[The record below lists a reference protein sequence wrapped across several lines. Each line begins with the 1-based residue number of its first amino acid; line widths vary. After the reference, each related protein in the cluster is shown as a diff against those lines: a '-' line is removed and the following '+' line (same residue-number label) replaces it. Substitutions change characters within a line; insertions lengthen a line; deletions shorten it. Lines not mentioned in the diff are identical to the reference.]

1 MSQKKHE
8 VIAEILSDYETLAN
22 MVLNQLDEVRKL
34 LSTGELLK
42 GKDQLKGFKEN
53 ESKINKLEVKT
64 SDKIIHSIALYQPVA
79 SEIRN
84 LIACYR
90 IVISLERIGDLSLSI
105 AKQLRR
111 IKNQEIYSSLSG
123 FILKMM
129 DLSVD
134 MSRRS
139 MLSFINRDI
148 ELAMWTIKSES
159 IVDEFNHKMLKK
171 VAERADLVAQ
181 DKNIL
186 ISFINLKEM
195 VSNIERIA
203 DHAANIAEASIY
215 AIEAKDIRHHRVR
228 KQDGK
233 SKPSNDET
241 NHG

>member
-8 VIAEILSDYETLAN
+8 VIAEILSDYEKLAN
-22 MVLNQLDEVRKL
+22 AVLNQLDEVKKL
-34 LSTGELLK
+34 LSTGEILT
-42 GKDQLKGFKEN
+42 GNDQLKVLKKN
-53 ESKINKLEVKT
+53 ESKINKLEVKI

-90 IVISLERIGDLSLSI
+90 IVISLERIGDLAISI
-105 AKQLRR
+105 SKQLKR
-111 IKNQEIYSSLSG
+111 IKNQEVYSSLSG

-148 ELAMWTIKSES
+148 ELAIWTIKSES

-171 VAERADLVAQ
+171 VAERAELVAE

-215 AIEAKDIRHHRVR
+215 AIDGKDIRHHRV
-228 KQDGK
+228 KNHDNK
-233 SKPSNDET
+233 SKQSDDE
-241 NHG
+241 